1 MMNSNGDSGVGGDL
15 PPQEAEDGFILDA
28 ETLKAAEKTF
38 RRECRF
44 VAGADSFAR
53 IPKSHIPEVAFAGRS
68 NVGKSSLIN
77 AVTGRKNLARSS
89 NTPGRTQQIN
99 FFNLDEQLQLADLPG
114 YGYAKAT
121 RSKVHAWNTMVS
133 QYLRTRNNL
142 KRLFVLI
149 DARHGL
155 LAADFKALDII
166 DGGGIPYI
174 GVLTKADK
182 IKKAELEAVK
192 ASVEDVF
199 RTRKT
204 SFPRVYVTSAEK
216 GWGIPELRAIL
227 LQA

>member
-1 MMNSNGDSGVGGDL
+1 MTTGSEGR
-15 PPQEAEDGFILDA
+15 EDGFVLDA
-28 ETLKAAEKTF
+28 ETLKAAEKIF

-44 VAGADSFAR
+44 VAGADNASR
-53 IPKSHIPEVAFAGRS
+53 IPLSHVPEVAFAGRS

-77 AVTGRKNLARSS
+77 ALTGRKSLARAS

-99 FFNLDEQLQLADLPG
+99 FFDLDGQLQLADLPG

-133 QYLRTRNNL
+133 HYLKTRANL

-149 DARHGL
+149 DARHGV
-155 LAADFKALDII
+155 LAADYKAFDII
-166 DGGGIPYI
+166 DGAAVPYI
-174 GVLTKADK
+174 AVLTKADK
-182 IKKAELEAVK
+182 VKKSELEAVK
-192 ASVEDVF
+192 ASVEEVM

-216 GWGIPELRAIL
+216 GFGIPELRAIL

>member
-1 MMNSNGDSGVGGDL
+1 MTTGSEGR
-15 PPQEAEDGFILDA
+15 EDGFVLDA
-28 ETLKAAEKTF
+28 ETLKAAEKIF

-44 VAGADSFAR
+44 VAGADNASR
-53 IPKSHIPEVAFAGRS
+53 IPLSHVPEVAFAGRS

-77 AVTGRKNLARSS
+77 ALTGRKSLARAS

-99 FFNLDEQLQLADLPG
+99 FFDLDGQLQLADLPG

-133 QYLRTRNNL
+133 HYLKTRVNL

-149 DARHGL
+149 DARHGV
-155 LAADFKALDII
+155 LAADYKAFDII
-166 DGGGIPYI
+166 DGAAVPYI
-174 GVLTKADK
+174 AVLTKADK
-182 IKKAELEAVK
+182 VKKSELEAVK
-192 ASVEDVF
+192 ASVEDVM

-216 GWGIPELRAIL
+216 GFRIPELRAIL

>member
-1 MMNSNGDSGVGGDL
+1 MTGIDGDSSS
-15 PPQEAEDGFILDA
+15 EDGFNFDA
-28 ETLKAAEKTF
+28 ETLKAAEKVF

-44 VAGADSFAR
+44 IAGADTFAR
-53 IPKSHIPEVAFAGRS
+53 IPPSPVAEVAFAGRS

-77 AVTGRKNLARSS
+77 ALTGRKNLARSS

-99 FFNLDEQLQLADLPG
+99 FFDLDGVLQLADLPG

-133 QYLRTRNNL
+133 RYLKTRNNL

-166 DGGGIPYI
+166 DGAGIPYI
-174 GVLTKADK
+174 GILTKADK
-182 IKKAELEAVK
+182 IKKTELEDVK
-192 ASVEDVF
+192 AGVEEIM
-199 RTRKT
+199 RGRKT

-216 GWGIPELRAIL
+216 GWGIPELRAIV

>member
-1 MMNSNGDSGVGGDL
+1 MTSGHEGS
-15 PPQEAEDGFILDA
+15 EDGFVLDA
-28 ETLKAAEKTF
+28 ETLKAAEKIF

-44 VAGADSFAR
+44 VAGADNASR
-53 IPKSHIPEVAFAGRS
+53 IPLSHVPEVAFAGRS

-77 AVTGRKNLARSS
+77 ALTGRKSLARAS

-99 FFNLDEQLQLADLPG
+99 FFDLDGQLQLADLPG

-133 QYLRTRNNL
+133 HYLKTRANL

-149 DARHGL
+149 DARHGV
-155 LAADFKALDII
+155 LAADYKAFDII
-166 DGGGIPYI
+166 DGAAVPYI
-174 GVLTKADK
+174 AVLTKADK
-182 IKKAELEAVK
+182 VKKSELEAVK
-192 ASVEDVF
+192 ASVEDVM

-216 GWGIPELRAIL
+216 GFGIPELRAIL

>member
-1 MMNSNGDSGVGGDL
+1 MTGIDGDSGS
-15 PPQEAEDGFILDA
+15 EDGFKLDA
-28 ETLKAAEKTF
+28 ETLKAAEKVF

-44 VAGADSFAR
+44 IAGADSFAR
-53 IPKSHIPEVAFAGRS
+53 IPPSPIAEVAFAGRS

-77 AVTGRKNLARSS
+77 ALTGRKNLARSS

-99 FFNLDEQLQLADLPG
+99 FFDLDGVLQLADLPG

-133 QYLRTRNNL
+133 RYLKTRNNL

-155 LAADFKALDII
+155 LTADFKALDII
-166 DGGGIPYI
+166 DGAGIPYI
-174 GVLTKADK
+174 GLLTKADK
-182 IKKAELEAVK
+182 IKKAELEDVK
-192 ASVEDVF
+192 AGVEEIM
-199 RTRKT
+199 RGRKT
-204 SFPRVYVTSAEK
+204 SFPRVYPTSAEK
-216 GWGIPELRAIL
+216 GWGIPELRAIV

>member
-1 MMNSNGDSGVGGDL
+1 MTTGSEGR
-15 PPQEAEDGFILDA
+15 EDGFVLDA
-28 ETLKAAEKTF
+28 ETLKAAEKIF

-44 VAGADSFAR
+44 VAGADNASR
-53 IPKSHIPEVAFAGRS
+53 IPLSHVPEVAFAGRS

-77 AVTGRKNLARSS
+77 ALTGRKSLARAS

-99 FFNLDEQLQLADLPG
+99 FFDLDGQLQLADLPG

-133 QYLRTRNNL
+133 HYLKTRANL

-149 DARHGL
+149 DARHGV
-155 LAADFKALDII
+155 LAADYKAFDII
-166 DGGGIPYI
+166 DGAAVPYI
-174 GVLTKADK
+174 AVLTKADK
-182 IKKAELEAVK
+182 VKKSELEAVK
-192 ASVEDVF
+192 SSVEEVM

-216 GWGIPELRAIL
+216 GFGIPELRAIL

>member
-1 MMNSNGDSGVGGDL
+1 MAGDTGS
-15 PPQEAEDGFILDA
+15 EDGFVLDA
-28 ETLKAAEKTF
+28 ETLKAAEKIF

-44 VAGADSFAR
+44 VAGADSVSR
-53 IPKSHIPEVAFAGRS
+53 IPLSHVPEVAFAGRS

-77 AVTGRKNLARSS
+77 AITGRKSLARAS

-99 FFNLDEQLQLADLPG
+99 FFDLDGQLQLADLPG

-133 QYLRTRNNL
+133 HYLKTRANL

-149 DARHGL
+149 DARHGV
-155 LAADFKALDII
+155 LAADYKAFDII
-166 DGGGIPYI
+166 DGAAVPYI
-174 GVLTKADK
+174 AVLTKADK
-182 IKKAELEAVK
+182 VKKSELEAVK
-192 ASVEDVF
+192 ASVEEVMSK
-199 RTRKT
+199 RKT

-216 GWGIPELRAIL
+216 GFGIPELRAIL

>member
-1 MMNSNGDSGVGGDL
+1 MTDIDGDNGS
-15 PPQEAEDGFILDA
+15 EDGFNLDA
-28 ETLKAAEKTF
+28 ETLKAAEKVF

-44 VAGADSFAR
+44 IAGADTFAR
-53 IPKSHIPEVAFAGRS
+53 IPESPVAEVAFAGRS

-77 AVTGRKNLARSS
+77 ALTGRKNLARSS

-99 FFNLDEQLQLADLPG
+99 FFDLDGVLQLADLPG

-133 QYLRTRNNL
+133 RYLKTRNNL

-155 LAADFKALDII
+155 LTADFKALDII
-166 DGGGIPYI
+166 DGAGIPYI
-174 GVLTKADK
+174 GILTKADK
-182 IKKAELEAVK
+182 IKKAELEDVK
-192 ASVEDVF
+192 AGVEEIM
-199 RTRKT
+199 RGRKT
-204 SFPRVYVTSAEK
+204 SFPRVYATSAEK
-216 GWGIPELRAIL
+216 GWGIPELRAIV

>member
-1 MMNSNGDSGVGGDL
+1 MTGTGDSG
-15 PPQEAEDGFILDA
+15 QETPFAPEESEDGFILDA
-28 ETLKAAEKTF
+28 ATLKAADKTF

-44 VAGADSFAR
+44 VAGADRFER
-53 IPKSHIPEVAFAGRS
+53 IPPSRVPEVAFAGRS

-77 AVTGRKNLARSS
+77 ALTGRKSLARSS

-99 FFNLDEQLQLADLPG
+99 FFDLDGQLQLADLPG

-133 QYLRTRNNL
+133 QYLRSRANL

-166 DGGGIPYI
+166 DGAGIPYI

-182 IKKAELEAVK
+182 IKKSELEAVK
-192 ASVEDVF
+192 AGVEEIMQK
-199 RTRKT
+199 RKT
-204 SFPRVYVTSAEK
+204 SFPRVYVTSADK
-216 GWGIPELRAIL
+216 GWGIPELRAIV

>member
-1 MMNSNGDSGVGGDL
+1 MTDDVQSGS
-15 PPQEAEDGFILDA
+15 EDGFMLDA
-28 ETLKAAEKTF
+28 ETLKDAEKIF

-53 IPKSHIPEVAFAGRS
+53 IPPSHLAEVAFAGRS

-77 AVTGRKNLARSS
+77 ALTGRKNLARSS

-99 FFNLDEQLQLADLPG
+99 FFNLDDVLQLADLPG

-121 RSKVHAWNTMVS
+121 RSKLHAWNTMVS
-133 QYLRTRNNL
+133 QYLKTRNNL

-166 DGGGIPYI
+166 DGAGMPYI

-182 IKKAELEAVK
+182 IKRAELEDVK
-192 ASVEDVF
+192 ARVEEVMK
-199 RTRKT
+199 TRKT
-204 SFPRVYVTSAEK
+204 SFPRVYTTSAEK
-216 GWGIPELRAIL
+216 GWGIPELRAIV

>member
-1 MMNSNGDSGVGGDL
+1 MTGTDGDS
-15 PPQEAEDGFILDA
+15 EDGFKLDA
-28 ETLKAAEKTF
+28 EALKAAEKIF

-53 IPKSHIPEVAFAGRS
+53 IPASAAAEVAFAGRS

-77 AVTGRKNLARSS
+77 ALTGRKNLARSS

-99 FFNLDEQLQLADLPG
+99 FFDLDGVLQLADLPG

-133 QYLRTRNNL
+133 RYLKTRESL

-155 LAADFKALDII
+155 LTADFKALDII
-166 DGGGIPYI
+166 DGAGIPYI
-174 GVLTKADK
+174 GILTKADK
-182 IKKAELEAVK
+182 IKKAELEDVK
-192 ASVEDVF
+192 AGVEEIM
-199 RTRKT
+199 RGRKT

-216 GWGIPELRAIL
+216 GWGIPELRAIV

>member
-1 MMNSNGDSGVGGDL
+1 MTTGSEGR
-15 PPQEAEDGFILDA
+15 EDGFVLDA
-28 ETLKAAEKTF
+28 ETLKAAEKIF

-44 VAGADSFAR
+44 VAGADNASR
-53 IPKSHIPEVAFAGRS
+53 IPLSHVPEVAFAGRS

-77 AVTGRKNLARSS
+77 ALTGRKSLARAS

-99 FFNLDEQLQLADLPG
+99 FFDLDGQLQLADLPG

-121 RSKVHAWNTMVS
+121 RSKVHAWTTMVS
-133 QYLRTRNNL
+133 HYLKTRANL

-149 DARHGL
+149 DARHGV
-155 LAADFKALDII
+155 LAADYKAFDII
-166 DGGGIPYI
+166 DGAAVPYI
-174 GVLTKADK
+174 AVLTKADK
-182 IKKAELEAVK
+182 VKKSEMEAVK
-192 ASVEDVF
+192 ASVEDVM

-216 GWGIPELRAIL
+216 GFGIPELRAIL

>member
-1 MMNSNGDSGVGGDL
+1 MTEDAAGS
-15 PPQEAEDGFILDA
+15 EDGFLLDA
-28 ETLKAAEKTF
+28 ETLKAAEKVF

-53 IPKSHIPEVAFAGRS
+53 IPRSLLPEVAFAGRS

-77 AVTGRKNLARSS
+77 ALVGRKSLARAS

-99 FFNLDEQLQLADLPG
+99 FFNLDDTLQLADLPG

-133 QYLRTRNNL
+133 QYLKTRENL
-142 KRLFVLI
+142 KRLFVLV

-155 LAADFKALDII
+155 LAADYKALDII
-166 DGGGIPYI
+166 DGAAVPYI
-174 GVLTKADK
+174 AVLTKADK
-182 IKKAELEAVK
+182 VKKAELEAVLQ
-192 ASVEDVF
+192 SVEDVM
-199 RTRKT
+199 RSRRT
-204 SFPRVYVTSAEK
+204 SFPRVYATSAEK

>member
-1 MMNSNGDSGVGGDL
+1 MTSGHEGS
-15 PPQEAEDGFILDA
+15 EDGFVLDA
-28 ETLKAAEKTF
+28 ETLKAAEKIF

-44 VAGADSFAR
+44 VAGADNTSR
-53 IPKSHIPEVAFAGRS
+53 IPLSHVPEVAFAGRS

-77 AVTGRKNLARSS
+77 ALTGRKSLARAS

-99 FFNLDEQLQLADLPG
+99 FFDLDGQLQLADLPG

-133 QYLRTRNNL
+133 HYLKTRANL

-149 DARHGL
+149 DARHGV
-155 LAADFKALDII
+155 LAADYKAFDII
-166 DGGGIPYI
+166 DGAAVPYI
-174 GVLTKADK
+174 AVLTKADK
-182 IKKAELEAVK
+182 VKKSELEAVK
-192 ASVEDVF
+192 ASVEDVM

-216 GWGIPELRAIL
+216 GFGIPELRAIL

>member
-1 MMNSNGDSGVGGDL
+1 MTDSPQNGG
-15 PPQEAEDGFILDA
+15 EDGFAFDA
-28 ETLKAAEKTF
+28 ETLKEAEKFF

-53 IPKSHIPEVAFAGRS
+53 IPPSPVAEIAFAGRS

-77 AVTGRKNLARSS
+77 ALTGRKNLARSS

-99 FFNLDEQLQLADLPG
+99 FFDLDGVLQLADLPG

-133 QYLRTRNNL
+133 QYLKTRNNL
-142 KRLFVLI
+142 KRLFVLV

-155 LAADFKALDII
+155 LAADYKALDII
-166 DGGGIPYI
+166 DGAGVPYI
-174 GVLTKADK
+174 AILTKADK
-182 IKKAELEAVK
+182 VKKAELETIK
-192 ASVEDVF
+192 AGVEDVM

-204 SFPRVYVTSAEK
+204 SFPRVYITSAEK
-216 GWGIPELRAIL
+216 GWGIPELRAIAL
-227 LQA
+227 HA

>member
-1 MMNSNGDSGVGGDL
+1 MTGVRDNGGC
-15 PPQEAEDGFILDA
+15 EDGFTLDP
-28 ETLKAAEKTF
+28 ETLKAAEKVF

-44 VAGADSFAR
+44 IAGADSFAR
-53 IPKSHIPEVAFAGRS
+53 IPPSPVAEVAFAGRS

-77 AVTGRKNLARSS
+77 ALTGRKNLARSS

-99 FFNLDEQLQLADLPG
+99 FFSLDGALQLADLPG

-133 QYLRTRNNL
+133 QYLKTRNNL

-155 LAADFKALDII
+155 LAADHKALDII
-166 DGGGIPYI
+166 DGAGVPYI

-182 IKKAELEAVK
+182 VKKSELEAVK
-192 ASVEDVF
+192 EGVEEIM
-199 RTRKT
+199 RGRRT

-216 GWGIPELRAIL
+216 GWGIPELRAIV